1 MGICTIIIYSMFWL
15 VYILHLYLTLIYPL
29 KTSRINKLLTSKVT
43 HVTEV
48 IAVITIVTLPNI
60 YFLVTSQY
68 QIVNFPPLFCAP
80 GVNVNF
86 YGFIFPTVVINCTS
100 LILMLLVLHKIHS
113 VSLYLSMCVY
123 ACLYSYVYACLIMHM
138 EICMCY

>member
-1 MGICTIIIYSMFWL
+1 MFWL